1 MIFFLSFDFPLGQ
14 FKMFGSR
21 MKSKSKKRNFI
32 TSGSADSCVVMF
44 CEDIPSERSTDS
56 GWVSQSSNVHRK
68 VGQNMSRSSQPR
80 KTFSCQKIPHMQSTF
95 SGHNVGPSTLCLRDQ
110 YDSFQSYI
118 TAGIL
123 RLITG
128 HILTEFLSPL

>member
-1 MIFFLSFDFPLGQ
+1 MILFLICYWVDLMT
-14 FKMFGSR
+14 MFGTR

-32 TSGSADSCVVMF
+32 SSGSADSRVVMF

-56 GWVSQSSNVHRK
+56 GWVCQSSNVHRK
-68 VGQNMSRSSQPR
+68 VGQNMSRSSQPT
-80 KTFSCQKIPHMQSTF
+80 KTFSCQKIHHMQSTL

-110 YDSFQSYI
+110 YESFQSYI

-123 RLITG
+123 RLMTS
-128 HILTEFLSPL
+128 HMLLRFC